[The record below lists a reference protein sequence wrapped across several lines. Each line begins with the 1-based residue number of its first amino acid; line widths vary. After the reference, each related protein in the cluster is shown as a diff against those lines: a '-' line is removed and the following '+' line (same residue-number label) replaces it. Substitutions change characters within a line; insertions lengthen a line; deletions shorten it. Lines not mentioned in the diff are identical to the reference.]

1 MVAQQ
6 GNHAVMTTPA
16 RAQIYPNVRE
26 LTASMAKGQR
36 LLGLD
41 IGDKTVGVAI
51 SDPLFM
57 LASPLKT
64 VPRAKKLGPV
74 IDEIARLA
82 ENEDIGGLLAGLP
95 VSMDGTEG
103 PRAQATR
110 DITMEIAT
118 RLGLPAAAA
127 FANPS
132 VSAVKRVLVVD
143 NLLELLQHKC

>member
-1 MVAQQ
+1 M
-6 GNHAVMTTPA
+6 
-16 RAQIYPNVRE
+16 
-26 LTASMAKGQR
+26 
-36 LLGLD
+36 LGLD

-95 VSMDGTEG
+95 ACCTCPSKPIQNACGGLMDMPPAG
-103 PRAQATR
+103 PRGHARRA
-110 DITMEIAT
+110 
-118 RLGLPAAAA
+118 
-127 FANPS
+127 
-132 VSAVKRVLVVD
+132 
-143 NLLELLQHKC
+143 